1 MKIILNGACG
11 RMGRAV
17 LDYAFSHGVEVV
29 AAVDAN
35 SANNDFDIPFFTSL
49 SAVEAEADALV
60 DFSHHSATPEIV
72 DFVKKTGIPCVV
84 ATTGHTE
91 SEKAMLSELA
101 KEYGVFRSRN
111 MSLGINVLIGLCR
124 DAVKRMGGD
133 CDIEIIEKHHRNKL
147 DAPSGTALMIAE
159 EIGECMETEPQ
170 LVYDRTGRRCVRP
183 QAEIGISSVRAGG
196 IFGEHEVLISR
207 EGETLSIKHTAE
219 NRTLFA
225 AGAVRAAEFLKDM
238 PKGDYSM
245 KDLLSAAANSD
256 TPL

>member
-11 RMGRAV
+11 RMGKAV
-17 LDYAFSHGVEVV
+17 MDYAASHGVEVA

-35 SANNDFDIPFFTSL
+35 FANADFEIPFFASL
-49 SAVEAEADALV
+49 SDVDVTADVLV

-72 DFVKKTGIPCVV
+72 DFITKTGMPCVV

-91 SEKAMLSELA
+91 SEKAMLTELSH
-101 KEYGVFRSRN
+101 KYGVFRSRN

-159 EIGECMETEPQ
+159 EISESMEQDAEF
-170 LVYDRTGRRCVRP
+170 VYDRTERRCVRP
-183 QAEIGISSVRAGG
+183 KNEIGISSVRAGG

-207 EGETLSIKHTAE
+207 EGETLSLKHTAE
-219 NRTLFA
+219 NRALFA
-225 AGAVRAAEFLKDM
+225 AGAVRAAEFLMNM

-245 KDLLSAAANSD
+245 KDLLKSAVLSE
-256 TPL
+256 